1 MSPRYLATT
10 STLAAAGALLWL
22 ALAPEPS
29 QAQSPADSN
38 AATTIYT
45 PPKTP
50 WGDPDIQGHWPTMAM
65 IPLQKALPGAAK
77 GGKGKGKGKAKAAPG
92 PLPGGRPRPAAMTVD
107 PPDGRI
113 PPLTPE
119 AVKLRAEANGGR
131 GFPAEWKGFAD
142 STEDVN
148 IYIRCI
154 TRGILGSI
162 MPSSYNNGNHI
173 IQTPGYVVIR
183 HEMIHETRIIP
194 LDARPHV
201 GQDIK
206 MYMGDSRGH
215 WEGNTLVVETTN
227 MTGQTAVGS
236 NGTGYNGEGGRHS
249 EALKLTERFT
259 RVADDLL
266 MYQARIDDPKTWTK
280 PWTVEI
286 PLELDR
292 NYGFYEYACHEGN
305 YALED
310 ILSGA
315 RVEEQEAGRA
325 K

>member
-1 MSPRYLATT
+1 MNRTQIVLAIVG
-10 STLAAAGALLWL
+10 AALLGTV
-22 ALAPEPS
+22 AS
-29 QAQSPADSN
+29 AQSSAPAAQS
-38 AATTIYT
+38 AYT

-50 WGDPDIQGHWPTMAM
+50 WGDPDLQGDWPTTGM
-65 IPLQKALPGAAK
+65 IPLQK
-77 GGKGKGKGKAKAAPG
+77 
-92 PLPGGRPRPAAMTVD
+92 PLPNAGGRGGGRRGNATNNNNPSGPPARPRPASMVID
-107 PPDGRI
+107 PPDGRL
-113 PPLTPE
+113 PALTPQ
-119 AVKLRAEANGGR
+119 AAKLRAEVNNGK

-142 STEDVN
+142 STEDIN

-162 MPSSYNNGNHI
+162 MPSSYNNGNQI

-183 HEMIHETRIIP
+183 HEMIHETRVIP
-194 LDARPHV
+194 LDGRAHV
-201 GQDIK
+201 GNDIR

-227 MTGQTAVGS
+227 MTDKTAIGS

-249 EALKLTERFT
+249 TAMKLTERFT
-259 RVADDLL
+259 RVADDLIQ
-266 MYQARIDDPKTWTK
+266 YRATVDDPLTWTK
-280 PWTVEI
+280 PFTVEI

-292 NYGFYEYACHEGN
+292 NYNNFEYACHEGN

-315 RVEEQEAGRA
+315 REEETT
-325 K
+325 KTSKK